1 MNDLSPIF
9 YDKNLFGGGGKSGN
23 DPILRSSITYSEW
36 VTHWALPG
44 KNHENASLVINPEF
58 PALLGGIV
66 QGFFIDFG
74 SMTRF
79 WVSGNKF

>member
-1 MNDLSPIF
+1 M
-9 YDKNLFGGGGKSGN
+9 GVGVG
-23 DPILRSSITYSEW
+23 
-36 VTHWALPG
+36 G
-44 KNHENASLVINPEF
+44 KNHENASPVINPEF

>member
-1 MNDLSPIF
+1 M
-9 YDKNLFGGGGKSGN
+9 G
-23 DPILRSSITYSEW
+23 YSLGASW
-36 VTHWALPG
+36 

>member
-1 MNDLSPIF
+1 MQTNQWDPSERVLRNLSFEGYLGRPRF
-9 YDKNLFGGGGKSGN
+9 MGVGVG
-23 DPILRSSITYSEW
+23 
-36 VTHWALPG
+36 G
-44 KNHENASLVINPEF
+44 KNHENASPVINPEF